1 MGRASAHVRQCDGA
15 PPLVAA
21 IRLGGVR
28 QQGVKEQPG
37 SGRHRRQRVGRLV
50 VVLRR
55 NHVVVGHVRVGQGA
69 VPMGAGDHSHAA
81 VFDGR
86 LVDGEPAAAQLHGP
100 DRPVGRVLVH
110 ALGRAHLRRLEQHRV
125 AKHLDV
131 RPKDAA
137 QYADHVGVA
146 PERLEPV
153 VRLHQ
158 PVDLADAVAGM
169 RDAQLAAGDARLGLH
184 LDLLL
189 RTPTVRVLAQP
200 FLQSRQFRLRDQ
212 VLYHDK
218 SATAVVG
225 KLLVGQVDRRRGAG
239 VLCHCHHGLRVGAG
253 RPRGKPV
260 RRVRAP
266 TQSQGINL
274 GSSGIETAFGCR

>member
-28 QQGVKEQPG
+28 QQGVKEQPR

-69 VPMGAGDHSHAA
+69 VPMRAGDHSHAA
-81 VFDGR
+81 VFDGG
-86 LVDGEPAAAQLHGP
+86 LVDGEPATAQLHGP

-125 AKHLDV
+125 AEHLDV
-131 RPKDAA
+131 RPEDSA
-137 QYADHVGVA
+137 QYADDVGMA
-146 PERLEPV
+146 AERLIQI
-153 VRLHQ
+153 VRFHQ
-158 PVDLADAVAGM
+158 AVDLADAVAGM
-169 RDAQLAAGDARLGLH
+169 PDAQLAAGDARLGLH

-200 FLQSRQFRLRDQ
+200 FLQSGQLRLRDQ
-212 VLYHDK
+212 VLDHDEPFV
-218 SATAVVG
+218 AVVG
-225 KLLVGQVDRRRGAG
+225 KLLVGQVDCRSGAS
-239 VLCHCHHGLRVGAG
+239 VLCHCHHGGRVGAG
-253 RPRGKPV
+253 RPRGKRL
-260 RRVRAP
+260 RRLHPLTWSR
-266 TQSQGINL
+266 GMNL
-274 GSSGIETAFGCR
+274 GSSAIESAFGCR